1 MYTNVRLKEHP
12 RSLKSAL
19 ATPLTA
25 TGKSKTWSRC
35 SKGCGQSA
43 YSHGKI
49 KDMIT
54 VLRSLIGPKRH
65 YGTTIPFW
73 AESSCRCLFCWFA
86 NLALA
91 VKGALS
97 DMLFPWGHYLQ
108 SWGNHLLNMQTSKWS
123 ARAQKHL
130 EVWCT
135 NHFHPFS
142 QELRGCCASLPRT
155 LW

>member
-1 MYTNVRLKEHP
+1 MLLAKKYNTCIHMYTNVRLKEHREVWKALWPHPLLP
-12 RSLKSAL
+12 RENQIHDHGASVLNRAETAL
-19 ATPLTA
+19 
-25 TGKSKTWSRC
+25 
-35 SKGCGQSA
+35 
-43 YSHGKI
+43 
-49 KDMIT
+49 
-54 VLRSLIGPKRH
+54 RH
-65 YGTTIPFW
+65 YHPFLGRIYCQNQF
-73 AESSCRCLFCWFA
+73 ASCRCLFCWFA

-108 SWGNHLLNMQTSKWS
+108 SWGNHLLNMQTCKWF

-135 NHFHPFS
+135 NNFHPFS